1 MTSETEVLG
10 GEGKRGRKIRLK
22 PQHLMAV
29 LLVIVILG
37 AALAVYFS
45 QRDQVFATVNGEKI
59 SKNELFD
66 AMYAQN
72 GEAVLEDLIMRLLI
86 KQEGRRLGLI
96 VTNEEIEKIITENFP
111 GGEEELNSAL
121 QYYGLTMDAF
131 REETALN
138 LLLRK
143 IAHSQI
149 EIGEGDTEEYYE
161 ANKERFSIPTEVE
174 ARHILVETEEE
185 ANALIAQ
192 LEDGADFA
200 ALAKEHSLDTANKD
214 SGGNLGYFTKNDM
227 VMVAEFSAAAF
238 DLAVGERS
246 QPVKTSY
253 GYHIIEVLNR
263 KEGRERSY
271 DEVKDEVREALLE
284 EKTYEFTS
292 ELLVK
297 LRAEANIKYS
307 EE

>member
-72 GEAVLEDLIMRLLI
+72 GEAVLDDLIMRLLI

-121 QYYGLTMDAF
+121 HYG
-131 REETALN
+131 
-138 LLLRK
+138 
-143 IAHSQI
+143 
-149 EIGEGDTEEYYE
+149 
-161 ANKERFSIPTEVE
+161 
-174 ARHILVETEEE
+174 
-185 ANALIAQ
+185 
-192 LEDGADFA
+192 
-200 ALAKEHSLDTANKD
+200 
-214 SGGNLGYFTKNDM
+214 
-227 VMVAEFSAAAF
+227 
-238 DLAVGERS
+238 
-246 QPVKTSY
+246 
-253 GYHIIEVLNR
+253 
-263 KEGRERSY
+263 
-271 DEVKDEVREALLE
+271 
-284 EKTYEFTS
+284 
-292 ELLVK
+292 
-297 LRAEANIKYS
+297 
-307 EE
+307 

>member
-72 GEAVLEDLIMRLLI
+72 GEAVLDDLIMRLLI

-149 EIGEGDTEEYYE
+149 EIGEEEAEEYYE
-161 ANKERFSIPTEVE
+161 ANKERFAIPTEVE

-200 ALAKEHSLDTANKD
+200 ELAKEHSLDTANKD
-214 SGGNLGYFTKNDM
+214 SGGNLGYFTKND
-227 VMVAEFSAAAF
+227 MVAEFSAAAF

-297 LRAEANIKYS
+297 LRAEAKIKYNV
-307 EE
+307 EK

>member
-72 GEAVLEDLIMRLLI
+72 GEAVLDDLIMRLLI

-200 ALAKEHSLDTANKD
+200 ELAKEHSLDKANKD
-214 SGGNLGYFTKNDM
+214 SGGNLGYFTKDD
-227 VMVAEFSAAAF
+227 MVAELSAAAF
-238 DLAVGERS
+238 ALAVGERS

-263 KEGRERSY
+263 KEGRARSY
-271 DEVKDEVREALLE
+271 GEVKDEVREALLE

-292 ELLVK
+292 ELLAR
-297 LRAEANIKYS
+297 LRAEAKIKYNV
-307 EE
+307 EK

>member
-72 GEAVLEDLIMRLLI
+72 GEAVLDDLSMRLLI

-200 ALAKEHSLDTANKD
+200 ELAKEHSLDKANKD
-214 SGGNLGYFTKNDM
+214 SGGNLGYFTKND
-227 VMVAEFSAAAF
+227 MVAEFSAAAF

-263 KEGRERSY
+263 KEGRARSY

-284 EKTYEFTS
+284 EKSYEFTS
-292 ELLVK
+292 ELLVT
-297 LRAEANIKYS
+297 LRAEAKIKYNV
-307 EE
+307 EK

>member
-72 GEAVLEDLIMRLLI
+72 GEAVLDDLIMRLLI

-200 ALAKEHSLDTANKD
+200 ELAKEHSLDTANKD
-214 SGGNLGYFTKNDM
+214 SGGNLGYFTKND
-227 VMVAEFSAAAF
+227 MVAEFSAAAF

-297 LRAEANIKYS
+297 LRAEAKIKYNV
-307 EE
+307 EK